1 MKYFLPEWDDRVDP
15 NYDFLSDT
23 YSKSH
28 SEDPFKNDAYI
39 WDVFGIENVPI
50 DGVLVSRSKL
60 EENKTKLSK
69 VIEQG
74 IHDFLHLPPDFEIM
88 GDCGA
93 FGYIEQDKPPF
104 KTKGTLEYYLNCR
117 FNYGVSVDHLIV
129 PKFDEQN
136 EERWQITVDNAR
148 EMYDLWASNNNYL
161 SNLRIIGVAQG
172 WDVPSYRRSVHELL
186 KIGYDYIGIGG
197 LARAPTGQ
205 IGKVGSTKTV
215 YNVMRGVSYE
225 VKKWCETHKSKLD
238 VHIFGFARPRLIT
251 QLQKMGV
258 SSFDSASFLRSAWLG
273 VDGGKYFTPKKKY
286 RPIRVPDPRR
296 SPRTSK
302 IVKENHVSK
311 EKLTHLSE
319 KVIHH
324 LRRFEQGKGSVEN
337 CLMAAKEYGDI
348 VESARARAGQLAKE
362 RVRIEGYEEVL
373 RERPWKSC
381 GCPICRDLG
390 IEVAV
395 FRGNERNRRRGFHN
409 TYVFYQE
416 FRRLSPKVIVFTN
429 CTGKKNESKRLLP
442 AYRRYLLS
450 PVFKAFWNHVYDLP
464 VEIKILSAKYGLID
478 FSQHIPYYDY
488 KMREEDVPKFVDELE
503 KKLCRY
509 DKIFFIGLGLYREA
523 VDKAKQQANLN
534 IEVFPKS
541 ELTTRNKL
549 DIIEYTKQMS
559 LFRQAILDSVGGT
572 YSSSDLFL
580 QKMLTEY
587 KR

>member
-1 MKYFLPEWDDRVDP
+1 MSWWSEPLKYFLPEWDDRVDP

-39 WDVFGIENVPI
+39 WDVFGLENVPI

-60 EENKTKLSK
+60 EENKTKLRR
-69 VIEQG
+69 IMEQG

-104 KTKGTLEYYLNCR
+104 GTKETLEYYLNCR

-148 EMYDLWASNNNYL
+148 EMYDLWASKDNYL

-186 KIGYDYIGIGG
+186 KIGYDYIGVGG

-205 IGKVGSTKTV
+205 IGKTGSTKTV
-215 YNVMRGVSYE
+215 CNVMRGVSYE

-238 VHIFGFARPRLIT
+238 IHIFGFARPRLIT
-251 QLQKMGV
+251 KLQKMGV
-258 SSFDSASFLRSAWLG
+258 SSFDSASFLRSAWLSG
-273 VDGGKYFTPKKKY
+273 NNYFTPKKNYKA
-286 RPIRVPDPRR
+286 IRVPDARR
-296 SPRTSK
+296 SPRTSRILK
-302 IVKENHVSK
+302 QNSVSQN
-311 EKLTHLSE
+311 KLTLLSE
-319 KVIHH
+319 RAMHS
-324 LRRFEQGKGSVEN
+324 LRKFEQGKDSVEN
-337 CLMAAKEYGDI
+337 CLRAAKDYGDM
-348 VESARARAGQLAKE
+348 VEVKK
-362 RVRIEGYEEVL
+362 VHIEGYEEVL
-373 RERPWKSC
+373 RDRPWKSC
-381 GCPICRDLG
+381 ECPICRNIG
-390 IEVAV
+390 IEVV
-395 FRGNERNRRRGFHN
+395 IFRGNERNRRRGFHN
-409 TYVFYQE
+409 IYVFYKE

-429 CTGKKNESKRLLP
+429 CTGKKDENERLLT
-442 AYRRYLLS
+442 AYRRYLPS
-450 PVFKAFWNHVYDLP
+450 PVFKAFWNQVYDLP

-478 FSQHIPYYDY
+478 FSKYIPYYDY
-488 KMREEDVPKFVDELE
+488 KMREEDVAKFVDELE

-509 DKIFFIGLGLYREA
+509 DKIFFTGLGFYRKA
-523 VDKAKQQANLN
+523 VDKVRQQTNLN
-534 IEVFPKS
+534 IEIFPKL

-549 DIIEYTKQMS
+549 DIIEYTKQMQ
-559 LFRQAILDSVGGT
+559 LFRQAILDSIGET
-572 YSSSDLFL
+572 YSSSDLSL